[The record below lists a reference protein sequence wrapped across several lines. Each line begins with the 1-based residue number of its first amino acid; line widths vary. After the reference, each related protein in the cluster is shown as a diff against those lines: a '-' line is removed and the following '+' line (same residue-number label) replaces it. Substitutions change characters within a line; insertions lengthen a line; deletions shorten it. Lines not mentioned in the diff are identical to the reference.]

1 VRVAL
6 SITKIL
12 VMAATRRPLKVSPT
26 VIGKLR
32 VSLPLSMKMSII
44 TPQEQRAPRLPRT
57 LIVTQIQTSRSLTI

>member
-1 VRVAL
+1 MRVAL

-44 TPQEQRAPRLPRT
+44 TSQEQRAPRLPRT